1 MAGADVVP
9 ILSILTR
16 MTHVPDDEYAPP
28 RLTPAVQWL
37 IAINVAIY
45 LLQLT
50 VVQPADIQHALGF
63 EMRDLGRA
71 WWTVGTYMFAHTGF
85 WQLALNMYAL
95 FLVGPRVEHEWSTAE
110 FTRYFL
116 LCGVGAWVTHVTF
129 VHGGV
134 LIGASGAVY
143 GVALAYAVRWPNDE
157 LYVFGVL
164 PVKAKWLLASLVV
177 IDIAWGLLPA
187 PGGDTSVARL
197 AHMGGI
203 AAGWL
208 YLRATRALSAER
220 LKPQVAAAP
229 DVPDE
234 PPRAVPRSL
243 PRVREKL
250 QEIDEIIAR
259 SKTAVAKRVS
269 NVPVPKAPSTP
280 AVSAELDVVLDKIS
294 RDGLESLTAGERKVL
309 EEVSRRLRKE

>member
-1 MAGADVVP
+1 MSPRSGTFHPRMA
-9 ILSILTR
+9 
-16 MTHVPDDEYAPP
+16 HVPDDEYAPP

-50 VVQPADIQHALGF
+50 VVQPADIQRALGF

-71 WWTVGTYMFAHTGF
+71 WWTVGTYMFAHGGF
-85 WQLALNMYAL
+85 WHLALNMYAL
-95 FLVGPRVEHEWSTAE
+95 FLMGPRVEHEWSAAE

-116 LCGVGAWVTHVTF
+116 LCGVGAWVAHVTF
-129 VHGGV
+129 VHDGV
-134 LIGASGAVY
+134 LIGATGAVY
-143 GVALAYAVRWPNDE
+143 GVALAYAIRWPNDE

-164 PVKAKWLLASLVV
+164 PLKPKWVLATLIG
-177 IDIAWGLLPA
+177 IDVAWGLMPTLA
-187 PGGDTSVARL
+187 GTSSVGRL
-197 AHMGGI
+197 AHIGGI
-203 AAGWL
+203 GAGWL

-259 SKTAVAKRVS
+259 SKTAVAKRVT
-269 NVPVPKAPSTP
+269 NVPAQKAPALP
-280 AVSAELDVVLDKIS
+280 AVPPELDVVLDKIS
-294 RDGLESLTAGERKVL
+294 REGLESLTAGERTLL
-309 EEVSRRLRKE
+309 EESSRRLRKE

>member
-1 MAGADVVP
+1 MAGLLPSRTCASLP
-9 ILSILTR
+9 S
-16 MTHVPDDEYAPP
+16 MTYVSDDEYAPP

-50 VVQPADIQHALGF
+50 VVQPSDVQHALGF

-71 WWTVGTYMFAHTGF
+71 WWTVGTYMFAHAGF
-85 WQLALNMYAL
+85 WHLALNMYAL
-95 FLVGPRVEHEWSTAE
+95 FLMGPRVEHEWSPAE

-116 LCGVGAWVTHVTF
+116 LCGVGAWLAHVTF
-129 VHGGV
+129 VHDGV

-143 GVALAYAVRWPNDE
+143 GVALAYAVRWPSDE

-164 PVKAKWLLASLVV
+164 PVKAKWLLATLVT
-177 IDIAWGLLPA
+177 IDVAWGFMPVA
-187 PGGDTSVARL
+187 GGGSSMTRL
-197 AHMGGI
+197 ASVGGI

-259 SKTAVAKRVS
+259 SKTAVAKRVA
-269 NVPVPKAPSTP
+269 NVPAQKAPALPT
-280 AVSAELDVVLDKIS
+280 VSPELDLVLDKIS
-294 RDGLESLTAGERKVL
+294 REGLESLTAGERTLL
-309 EEVSRRLRKE
+309 EEMSRRLRKE

>member
-1 MAGADVVP
+1 MA
-9 ILSILTR
+9 
-16 MTHVPDDEYAPP
+16 HVPDDEYAPP

-37 IAINVAIY
+37 IAMNVAIY

-71 WWTVGTYMFAHTGF
+71 WWTVGTYMFAHAGF

-95 FLVGPRVEHEWSTAE
+95 FLMGPRVEHEWSAAE

-129 VHGGV
+129 VHDGV

-143 GVALAYAVRWPNDE
+143 GVALAYAIRWPNDE

-164 PVKAKWLLASLVV
+164 PVKAKWLLATLVV
-177 IDIAWGLLPA
+177 IDLTSGFTPTL
-187 PGGDTSVARL
+187 GGDSSVARL
-197 AHMGGI
+197 THVGGL

-208 YLRATRALSAER
+208 YLWATRALSAER

-259 SKTAVAKRVS
+259 SKTAVARRVTS
-269 NVPVPKAPSTP
+269 VPTQKAPQMP
-280 AVSAELDVVLDKIS
+280 MVPPELDLVLDKIS
-294 RDGLESLTAGERKVL
+294 REGLESLTAGERKL
-309 EEVSRRLRKE
+309 LDEMSRKLRKE